1 MLVVERQLELSKT
14 KTKVSR
20 GHLGAGMGSVCGF
33 SHVDFNGRERKK
45 LTKDKVGSMSIQS
58 SNSRLSR
65 GILQLERD
73 QMEYHQNGNW
83 IQSLRSDRLGW
94 RNMSKNIGI

>member
-1 MLVVERQLELSKT
+1 
-14 KTKVSR
+14 
-20 GHLGAGMGSVCGF
+20 VCGF
-33 SHVDFNGRERKK
+33 SHVDFNGRERKE

-65 GILQLERD
+65 GILQMERD
-73 QMEYHQNGNW
+73 QMEYHQNGDW

-94 RNMSKNIGI
+94 RHMTKNVGINIFKRHQNLKMCTRGWRDMVSQTRS